1 MSSKKGQSS
10 FEKKTK
16 TKFQVRQRR
25 IFSEPFKKTKVSE
38 LISGQTSVKEIS
50 ELYGVSHSAVYK
62 WVYKYSPHHEKGTL
76 QVVQMQSEAT
86 KTKILKVRVA
96 ELEAALGRKQM
107 EIDLLTTLIDLANK
121 DLQIDLKK
129 NYG

>member
-1 MSSKKGQSS
+1 MSPKKGQTRS
-10 FEKKTK
+10 EKKTR

-25 IFSEPFKKTKVSE
+25 IFSETFKKTKVSE
-38 LISGQTSVKEIS
+38 LLSGQTRVKEIS

-76 QVVQMQSEAT
+76 QVVQMQSEAS
-86 KTKILKVRVA
+86 KTKLLKVRVA

-107 EIDLLTTLIDLANK
+107 EIDLLTTLIELANK